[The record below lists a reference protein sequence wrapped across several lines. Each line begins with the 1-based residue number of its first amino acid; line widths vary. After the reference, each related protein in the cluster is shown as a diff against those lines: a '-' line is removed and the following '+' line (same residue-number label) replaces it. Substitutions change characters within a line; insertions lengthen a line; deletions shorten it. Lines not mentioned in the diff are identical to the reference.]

1 VTSIEHGTAAADDLA
16 RPLANMRAVMA
27 SYPQLADFGFGIYQ
41 GYRGKPLEERLT
53 IFERDRA
60 TLLDD
65 RSLAQFMGAR
75 QWLRQFT
82 KTKAVNPR
90 AGSSY
95 GLKHVAEADIG
106 YVTNGV
112 FIAAAAAE
120 GFIVKRC
127 RPDSP
132 NAWFNI
138 SSRARSIGWRREAER
153 ERRAHRLGRRVQG
166 DSVAAL
172 LDLVGEEPIHPGV
185 RDGG

>member
-1 VTSIEHGTAAADDLA
+1 MAQPPPTTSPGRSPICA
-16 RPLANMRAVMA
+16 PSWRAIRNWRISA
-27 SYPQLADFGFGIYQ
+27 SAFTRGN
-41 GYRGKPLEERLT
+41 RGKPLEERLT